1 MERFKEGRISIKD
14 EPRPGRPLEVNTPKK
29 QQAVNDLILT
39 ERRITVEGIAQQLD
53 ISTGIAHVRVQK
65 VLNFLEVSN
74 HRIPKVLA

>member
-14 EPRPGRPLEVNTPKK
+14 EPRPGRPSEVNTPKK

-39 ERRITVEGIAQQLD
+39 ERRINVEEIAQQLD
-53 ISTGIAHVRVQK
+53 ISTGIAHLRVQK
-65 VLNFLEVSN
+65 VLNFSKVSN